1 MSSAQGRQP
10 AIVFIFITLVLA
22 VVGFGLLIPVLP
34 KVSTA
39 KMTGQN

>member
-1 MSSAQGRQP
+1 
-10 AIVFIFITLVLA
+10 VLA

>member
-10 AIVFIFITLVLA
+10 AIVFITLVLA